1 MRALR
6 ETAEAVDYRGREPGG
21 PDRPGPA
28 VPYPRA
34 KRYFDRGAASLL
46 VLLFSPLYLLMF
58 LVLALDMLLVPRDR
72 GRWLYRERRISRG
85 REFEVLKFRVLRE
98 DVLAE
103 IAAKKDAYARLY
115 ERDPENLT
123 AAGRIL
129 KRIYV
134 DELPQLVNVL
144 RGDIS
149 LVGPRPWPVPMV
161 ERQVA
166 DGLDYRLCVIAGWT
180 GPAQVRKDSR
190 AKALATALDLEYV
203 ELCRSL
209 SGPQLLRHDL
219 RVLRQSL
226 RTVLRGRG
234 LRY

>member
-1 MRALR
+1 MRTHPRLSAPTPS
-6 ETAEAVDYRGREPGG
+6 EHAI
-21 PDRPGPA
+21 
-28 VPYPRA
+28 PYPRT
-34 KRYFDRGAASLL
+34 KRFFDRGVAALL
-46 VLLFSPLYLLMF
+46 IVLLSPIFLLMF
-58 LVLALDMLLVPRDR
+58 AVLALDMLFVRSDR
-72 GRWLYRERRISRG
+72 GSWLYRERRISRG
-85 REFEVLKFRVLRE
+85 RAFDILKFRVLRE

-103 IAAKKDAYARLY
+103 VASRDDAYARLY
-115 ERDPENLT
+115 ERDQANLT
-123 AAGRIL
+123 RAGRII
-129 KRIYV
+129 KRMYV

-166 DGLDYRLCVIAGWT
+166 EGHDYRLHVIAGWT

-190 AKALATALDLEYV
+190 AKAQATEFDLQYV
-203 ELCRSL
+203 ERCRTL
-209 SGPQLLRHDL
+209 TGPQLLWYDL
-219 RVLRQSL
+219 TLLGQSL